1 MDVYDLAAT
10 CCIGELSERSVR
22 SGSEPQDI
30 PDFTRGAWKS
40 AEPLGIVDIDLKK
53 MGIDLNAIEKDKNA
67 LAV

>member
-1 MDVYDLAAT
+1 
-10 CCIGELSERSVR
+10 VR